1 LKSRVAYACT
11 TRLKQMSESA
21 QNIKRGSKASSRD
34 SVKHILLKGVF
45 WRILI
50 IEGILLVWS
59 VFYMLITE
67 DAGGKDLL
75 WYILRIILLVGVI
88 ILFMMVSLR
97 SFLTRK
103 VIASLEAIALAN
115 RKLRD
120 DDPEARE
127 VVLPADAP
135 EEIRQ
140 IAESRKQMLDTI
152 FKVSEERLHLM
163 NFIKDTFGRYLSKT
177 IVEEILTSPE
187 ARQIGGQ
194 RKTVTILMSDL
205 RGFTYMS
212 ENNDPEKIVT
222 LLNRY
227 LECMSKVIVSYGGTI
242 DEFIGDAILAIF
254 GVPEAHDD
262 DPARAVACGVAMQNA
277 LDELN
282 ENIVSEGYPPLEM
295 GIGINTGQVVV
306 GNIGSEVR
314 MKYGI
319 VGSAVNKAARIEA
332 NTTGGEVFVGESVF
346 EQLKGLVT
354 VEKARSVMMKG
365 LKHPLVYYPVTA
377 VGGAYNVRIKEST
390 ANEKGFSIRLPFELW
405 MIEDERVVDKS
416 MSGETLIIND
426 SDIVVRVENPLERL
440 TDVKLQ
446 FNFCTDAHCFDEIYA
461 KVTATEKL
469 KDEIVNRFAI
479 TSIDPKDRAV
489 LQKWMQ
495 EGEAHD

>member
-1 LKSRVAYACT
+1 
-11 TRLKQMSESA
+11 MS
-21 QNIKRGSKASSRD
+21 QNTHEAKNVSEKASRD

-67 DAGGKDLL
+67 EAGGRDLL
-75 WYILRIILLVGVI
+75 WYTLRIVLLVGLI

-97 SFLTRK
+97 SFLTKK

-120 DDPEARE
+120 DDPAARE
-127 VVLPADAP
+127 VVLPPDAP
-135 EEIRQ
+135 EEIWQ

-163 NFIKDTFGRYLSKT
+163 NFIKDTFGRYLSKKV
-177 IVEEILTSPE
+177 VEEILTSPE
-187 ARQIGGQ
+187 GRKIGGQ
-194 RKTVTILMSDL
+194 QKTVTILMSDL

-212 ENNDPEKIVT
+212 ENNDPENIVS

-227 LECMSKVIVSYGGTI
+227 LERMSKVIVSYGGTI

-254 GVPEAHDD
+254 GVPEEHND
-262 DPARAVACGVAMQNA
+262 DPARAVACGIAMQNA
-277 LDELN
+277 LEELN
-282 ENIVSEGYPPLEM
+282 AEFRKEGYPPLEM

-319 VGSAVNKAARIEA
+319 VGSAVNVAARIEA

-346 EQLKGLVT
+346 SETKDLVE

-365 LKHPLVYYPVTA
+365 LRHPLVYYPVAAMGAPYDVRLQTPTA
-377 VGGAYNVRIKEST
+377 D
-390 ANEKGFSIRLPFELW
+390 EKGIRIRLPFHLW
-405 MIEDERVVDKS
+405 VIEDEKVGDDKL
-416 MSGETLIIND
+416 SGETLTINE
-426 SDIVVRVENPLERL
+426 SDIVAAVERPLDRL
-440 TDVKLQ
+440 TDVKLI
-446 FNFCTDAHCFDEIYA
+446 FNFCADVHCFDQIYA
-461 KVTATEKL
+461 KVTASEKREQ
-469 KDEIVNRFAI
+469 DTVNRFAI
-479 TSIDPKDRAV
+479 TSINPEDRAV

-495 EGEAHD
+495 EGEDHD